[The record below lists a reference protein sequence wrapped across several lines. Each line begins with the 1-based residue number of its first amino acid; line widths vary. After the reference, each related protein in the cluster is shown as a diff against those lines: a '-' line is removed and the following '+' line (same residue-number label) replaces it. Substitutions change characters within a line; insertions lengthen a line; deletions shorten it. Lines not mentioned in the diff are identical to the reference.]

1 MDWIVIAI
9 LGAIAFWFFVTY
21 NKFVRFIEAVE
32 NSNKEISVQLDRRG
46 KVFDSLI
53 SAVKKFMDHESS
65 VLVKVTELR
74 SKIANNNVS
83 KGEKQAAENELS
95 KVVASGELNSA
106 LSITMESYPELKS
119 DQNMLQ
125 LQEEIVSTENKLM
138 FSKKAYNNAVEEY
151 NVAKKS
157 LPDLL
162 IPSMVSS
169 LNKVFEYWSL
179 SDEQVEIEE
188 QRRVEF

>member
-1 MDWIVIAI
+1 MDWIIIGVLIAV
-9 LGAIAFWFFVTY
+9 AFWFFVTY
-21 NKFVRFIEAVE
+21 NKFVRFIEAVV
-32 NSNKEISVQLDRRG
+32 NSQKEISVQLDRRG

-53 SAVKKFMDHESS
+53 AAVKKFMDHESS
-65 VLVKVTELR
+65 VLIKVTELR
-74 SKIANNNVS
+74 SKIASTEVS
-83 KGEKQAAENELS
+83 SKDKQAAENELS
-95 KVVASGELNSA
+95 NVVASGELNAA

-138 FSKKAYNNAVEEY
+138 FSKKAYNNAIEEY

-157 LPDLL
+157 LPDLI

-169 LNKVFEYWSL
+169 LNKEFEYWSL
-179 SDEQVEIEE
+179 SEEQVVQEE
-188 QRRVEF
+188 KRRVEF